1 MFGSQTKTGAIGAGS
16 PAFATTHWSV
26 VLRAGHD
33 PGTEG
38 ARALETLCWGY
49 WYPLYAYIRR
59 LGHSSHDAQDLTQSF
74 FAYLLEKQLLAK
86 AAPGAGH
93 FRSFLLGSLRN
104 FMANEWRR
112 QQSQKR
118 GGGAILLSFDAD
130 TAEER
135 YAAEPSETQTPQ
147 SLYEQAWAVAVL
159 DQAIASLETEFQAA
173 GKRALF
179 DALHVL
185 LQGERGDQTYAEIGQ
200 GLGMSEGAVKVAVH
214 RLRQRYRELLRAAVA
229 HTVADPIEIEDELKH
244 LLQALS

>member
-1 MFGSQTKTGAIGAGS
+1 MAESGVRNMFTSETKTGAIGAGS

-26 VLRAGHD
+26 VLQAGHD
-33 PGTEG
+33 QGTQG
-38 ARALETLCWGY
+38 SRALETLCQDY

-59 LGHSSHDAQDLTQSF
+59 LGHSSHDAQDLTQCF

-86 AAPGAGH
+86 AAPEAGR

-118 GGGAILLSFDAD
+118 GGGTILLSFDAG

-159 DQAIASLETEFQAA
+159 DQAMASLETEFQPNT
-173 GKRALF
+173 LTQ
-179 DALHVL
+179 L
-185 LQGERGDQTYAEIGQ
+185 LDKSI
-200 GLGMSEGAVKVAVH
+200 L
-214 RLRQRYRELLRAAVA
+214 
-229 HTVADPIEIEDELKH
+229 PIP
-244 LLQALS
+244 